1 MSRRGRLLSVALPEL
16 ARLSPLSRRRLAAVV
31 LFMLATLLLNLAHTG
46 LGLGGERLDVPLN
59 AWLQN
64 VVLAGACVLVAA
76 RAVQPGPERAGWIAL
91 TAGIGSWSVGNLYWN
106 LALYSS
112 ASPPFPSPADAGWLL
127 FYPCAYAC
135 MGLRLR
141 SVARHLPRSLWL
153 DGLVGLLSVGAV
165 GTVLVVAPV
174 LAAAD
179 GPRAAVLTNAAYP
192 MADLLLFALCVAIF
206 ALHGWRPGRGW
217 FGLAVGFGLFAAA
230 DSVYLMRLA
239 GGSYAPGSVLDSA
252 WVVGLVVMSLGA
264 WQAAPEA
271 REVELGRR
279 GVLVPPLLCGV
290 AALAVLLAGSLG
302 RVPVAATCL
311 AAAALLASML
321 RTALTFADLGRLA
334 EVRRLAA
341 TDELTGLPNRRHF
354 ERRRHVALE
363 RARAL
368 GEPLALLLIDL
379 DRFKELNDAL
389 GHHAGDAVLAQVG
402 PRLRTVLRAG
412 DELARIGG
420 DEFAVLVRGAH
431 GVEAISRRLREALE
445 ERITVDGVDV
455 RIGASIGI
463 ALYPDHGTDAETLLQ
478 RADVAMYEAKTT
490 RSGHAFYASER
501 DSHTRERLEL
511 IGQLRDAI
519 DTSQLVLHYQ
529 PKLNLETGVVDDVE
543 ALLRW
548 QHPTR
553 GLMPPGEFIP
563 LAEQTGVMRALT
575 DHVLDAALARCA
587 LWRASGLDLGV
598 AINVSPATL
607 FDEAWAAR
615 IPERLERFA
624 VPATRLRIEIT
635 EDAIMLD
642 PERSVAVV
650 RSLAAAGVGV
660 SLDDFGTGYSSLSL
674 LKRLPVDELK
684 VDRSFVRDVVHDT
697 ADGAI
702 VQTAI
707 DLGRRLNI
715 RVVAEGVEDAATLD
729 LISDWGADAAQ
740 GFHLS
745 RGLPAEELE
754 AWLTATSLRGSWK
767 PRIRPSATPT
777 PADLPHAPAIK
788 DQPAAA

>member
-1 MSRRGRLLSVALPEL
+1 VLCM
-16 ARLSPLSRRRLAAVV
+16 LAA
-31 LFMLATLLLNLAHTG
+31 LLVNVAHTG

-64 VVLAGACVLVAA
+64 VVLAGAVVLVAA
-76 RAVQPGPERAGWIAL
+76 RAALPGPERAGWIAL
-91 TAGIGSWSVGNLYWN
+91 AAGIGCWSVGNLYWN

-112 ASPPFPSPADAGWLL
+112 QAPPFPSAADVGWLL

-141 SVARHLPRSLWL
+141 SAARHLPRSLWL

-179 GPRAAVLTNAAYP
+179 GPRAAVLVNAAYP
-192 MADLLLFALCVAIF
+192 MADLLLLALCVAIF
-206 ALHGWRPGRGW
+206 ALRGWRPGRGW
-217 FGLAVGFGLFAAA
+217 FGLAVGFALFAGA
-230 DSVYLMRLA
+230 DSIYLMRLA
-239 GGSYAPGSVLDSA
+239 GGSYAPGSALDSA
-252 WVVGLVVMSLGA
+252 WVIGLVVMSLGA

-271 REVELGRR
+271 HEVELGGR
-279 GVLVPPLLCGV
+279 GVMVPPLVCGV

-302 RVPVAATCL
+302 RVPVVATYL
-311 AAAALLASML
+311 AAAALLASMA

-354 ERRRHVALE
+354 DRRRHVALE
-363 RARAL
+363 RARAT
-368 GEPLALLLIDL
+368 GERTALLLIDL

-402 PRLRTVLRAG
+402 PRLRTVLRAE

-420 DEFAVLVRGAH
+420 DEFAVLLPGAH
-431 GVEAISRRLREALE
+431 GVEAISRRLGAALE
-445 ERITVDGVDV
+445 ERFTVEGIDV
-455 RIGASIGI
+455 RIAASIGI
-463 ALYPDHGTDAETLLQ
+463 ALFPDHATDAETLLQ
-478 RADVAMYEAKTT
+478 RADVAMYEAKAT
-490 RSGHAFYASER
+490 RSGHAFYARER

-511 IGQLRDAI
+511 IGELRDAI

-529 PKLNLETGVVDDVE
+529 PKLNLQTGTIEDVE
-543 ALLRW
+543 ALVRW

-575 DHVLDAALARCA
+575 DHVLDAALAQCA
-587 LWRASGLDLGV
+587 RWHASGLDLGV

-615 IPERLERFA
+615 IPERLARYA
-624 VPATRLRIEIT
+624 VPASRLRIEIT

-642 PERSVAVV
+642 PERSLAVV
-650 RSLAAAGVGV
+650 RSLAAAGVGI

-684 VDRSFVRDVVHDT
+684 VDRSFVRDVVRDT
-697 ADGAI
+697 ADAAI

-707 DLGRRLNI
+707 DLGRRLGI
-715 RVVAEGVEDAATLD
+715 RVVTEGVEDAITLD
-729 LISDWGADAAQ
+729 LVSEWGADAVQ

-745 RGLPAEELE
+745 RPLPAEELE
-754 AWLTATSLRGSWK
+754 AWVTVTSLRGSWK
-767 PRIRPSATPT
+767 PRKRSIAMPA
-777 PADLPHAPAIK
+777 PADLPHMPIIN